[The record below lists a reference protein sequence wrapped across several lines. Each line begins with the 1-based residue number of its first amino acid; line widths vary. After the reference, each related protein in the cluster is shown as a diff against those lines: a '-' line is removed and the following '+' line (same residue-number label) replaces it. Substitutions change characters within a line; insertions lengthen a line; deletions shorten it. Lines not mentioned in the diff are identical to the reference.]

1 MQILN
6 LEPPGRRAPGARF
19 ALFAL
24 GFRPFF
30 LLAGLYGVAIMGLWL
45 YSFVAGRPFETY
57 YGVYAWHAH
66 GMLFG
71 YTVAVIAGFLLT
83 AVRNWTQIQTL
94 SGAPLAALAAL
105 WLAGRLAPFFPQLIP
120 PAVNA
125 VVDLSFLPVLAA
137 SLAIPLWRSG
147 QRHNLIFVPM
157 LAALTLADLMVHLQ
171 VLGYTGL
178 TAARGN
184 GLAIDI
190 IVLLIVVMGGRVIP
204 FFTERALGVA
214 VRRWPWVDRVGI
226 ASVVLLALADLLY
239 PEPVLIGVLATL
251 AALSHGLRLAGWHH
265 PGLWSVPL
273 LWVLHLGYGWLVV
286 GFALKAALAAGW
298 VAPVLAWHAF
308 TAGGIGGLTL
318 GMMARVSLGHTGRS
332 LQPAGVMAAAFA
344 LVNLAALV
352 RVVAPILS
360 PQPYVDWIAGSGA
373 LWIAAFA
380 IFVAVYAPLLI
391 RPRIDGRPG

>member
-1 MQILN
+1 V
-6 LEPPGRRAPGARF
+6 GARF

-30 LLAGLYGVAIMGLWL
+30 LLAGLYGVGIMGLWL
-45 YSFVAGRPFETY
+45 YSYVAGRPLDTY
-57 YGVYAWHAH
+57 YGIYAWHAH

-71 YTVAVIAGFLLT
+71 YAVAVIAGFLLT

-94 SGAPLAALAAL
+94 SGVPLAALAAL
-105 WLAGRLAPFFPQLIP
+105 WLVGRLTPFFPQVIP

-125 VVDLSFLPVLAA
+125 VVDLSFLPVLAV

-147 QRHNLIFVPM
+147 QRHNLIFIPM

-171 VLGYTGL
+171 VLGYTSL
-178 TAARGN
+178 SAAPGS
-184 GLAIDI
+184 GLAIGI

-226 ASVVLLALADLLY
+226 ASVALLALTDLLY
-239 PEPVLIGVLATL
+239 PVPVVIGTL
-251 AALSHGLRLAGWHH
+251 ALLGALSHGLRLAGWHH

-286 GFALKAALAAGW
+286 GFGLKAAVAAGW
-298 VAPVLAWHAF
+298 VAPVFAWHAF
-308 TAGGIGGLTL
+308 TVGGIGGLTL

-332 LQPAGVMAAAFA
+332 LRPAGAMALAFA
-344 LVNLAALV
+344 MVNLAALA
-352 RVVAPILS
+352 RVVAPALY
-360 PQPYVDWIAGSGA
+360 PQLYVDWVAGSGV

-380 IFVAVYAPLLI
+380 IFLVVYAPLLT